1 MKLLKMKLCCGGD
14 VIVNLDK
21 TLFIKQ
27 SPTYGESVRIF
38 MEPFSTTNYL
48 DIAISL
54 EGMAKK
60 LEVDK

>member
-21 TLFIKQ
+21 ALFIKQ
-27 SPTYGESVRIF
+27 SLTYGESIRLY

-54 EGMAKK
+54 EDMAKK
-60 LEVDK
+60 LEVDE